1 MFRLESS
8 ILSHLKIIS
17 VRGRYK
23 INDQETGKGYKMK
36 ELKKKIEE
44 KILGLAE
51 GIVKTDSGDLLVN
64 KIGTKLVHVYNLH
77 KQKNEQYTLKDFA
90 FFVLGENWKVEIF
103 EEELLRAKIYYV
115 YGKHE
120 DNKNTISNRALANA
134 NAKYG
139 LNGAAPEDS
148 WAWEKARDLAL

>member
-1 MFRLESS
+1 MFRLGSS

-36 ELKKKIEE
+36 ELKKKIEA
-44 KILGLAE
+44 KVLSLPE
-51 GIVKTDSGDLLVN
+51 GVVKTDSGDLLVN

-90 FFVLGENWKVEIF
+90 FLC
-103 EEELLRAKIYYV
+103 
-115 YGKHE
+115 
-120 DNKNTISNRALANA
+120 
-134 NAKYG
+134 
-139 LNGAAPEDS
+139 
-148 WAWEKARDLAL
+148 